1 MSASSILVSMKHR
14 RGSGSCSAE
23 VELTGPLDI
32 PRSVEVFRRS
42 GDDLVDRWDGTTLL
56 RTIRIA
62 GESIPLACTPAGT
75 VAKPTLTVTTDDARH
90 QDAATAAARR
100 FFATVT
106 PAVLRR
112 LTGADPVVR
121 AAEEMYRGVR
131 PVLQPDVLTAL
142 VRAISAQQ
150 INLRFAAVVRAR
162 LVQRYGS
169 RHEVD
174 GHEVW
179 SLEPAA
185 LAHARAADLRALQ
198 FTTRKSE
205 YIIGVAAAV
214 DGGALDA
221 NRLAAQSD
229 EQVIAELV
237 TLPGIGR
244 WTAEWLLARS
254 FGRPVV
260 VAGDLGVR
268 KAVGQAY
275 KGGAMPTE
283 QEVRD
288 LTAHWGDAAG
298 VAQQLLLHVLA
309 DDRWDE
315 LRGRAIAI
323 RNAAAG
329 R

>member
-1 MSASSILVSMKHR
+1 MKHR

-23 VELTGPLDI
+23 VKLTGPLDI

-62 GESIPLACTPAGT
+62 GESIPVACTPAGT
-75 VAKPTLTVTTDDARH
+75 VAKPMLTVTTDDAKHR
-90 QDAATAAARR
+90 DAATAAARR
-100 FFATVT
+100 FFAAVT
-106 PAVLRR
+106 PAALRR

-162 LVQRYGS
+162 LVQRYGR

-174 GHEVW
+174 GHQVW

-221 NRLAAQSD
+221 TRLAAQSD

-268 KAVGQAY
+268 KAVGHAY
-275 KGGAMPTE
+275 RDGAMPTE

-288 LTAHWGDAAG
+288 LTAHWGEAAG
-298 VAQQLLLHVLA
+298 VAQQLFLHVLA

-315 LRGRAIAI
+315 LRHRAIEI